1 MKRLFLCLT
10 AVTALVACKKDEN
23 PQPKQLSYMQTYYLN
38 WKLDDKTTYISGKL
52 GSSENDYRHLSADD
66 KSVIAI
72 NGLKFI
78 PSKNV
83 NPVERVGTSFLGLVG
98 ADFILYKSDGNEIKN
113 KVNVHEVTYAD
124 FPSDFPTVI
133 SKSKNFSFEWVGQL
147 PIVNGEYVLV
157 SITTSNPPPQDS
169 TKPLPITRIIKE
181 GVYNSHSIEIP
192 QSEIAKL
199 PEGDAVV
206 EILRNGQY
214 KELANRDNNISAHVY
229 ISTVTTRKAIIVK

>member
-1 MKRLFLCLT
+1 MKRLFFYIT
-10 AVTALVACKKDEN
+10 AATVLVACKKDEK
-23 PQPKQLSYMQTYYLN
+23 PQNKQLSYMQSYYLS
-38 WKLDDKTTYISGKL
+38 WTLDDKTTYISGKL

-83 NPVERVGTSFLGLVG
+83 NPVERVGTSFFGLLG
-98 ADFILYKSDGNEIKN
+98 ADFILYKSDGSEIKN
-113 KVNVHEVTYAD
+113 KVNPNEVSYAD

-147 PIVNGEYVLV
+147 PIANGEYVLV
-157 SITTSNPPPQDS
+157 SVITSNPPPQDS
-169 TKPLPITRIIKE
+169 TKPLPITRVFKE
-181 GVYNSHSIEIP
+181 GVYNSHKIEIP

-206 EILRNGQY
+206 EIARSGQY
-214 KELANRDNNISAHVY
+214 KELANRDNNVSAHVY
-229 ISTVTTRKAIIVK
+229 MATGTTRKVIIVK